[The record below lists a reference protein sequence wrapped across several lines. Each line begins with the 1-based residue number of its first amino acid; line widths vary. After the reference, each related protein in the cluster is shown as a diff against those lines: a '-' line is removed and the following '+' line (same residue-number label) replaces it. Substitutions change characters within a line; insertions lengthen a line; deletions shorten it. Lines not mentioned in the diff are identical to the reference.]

1 MFSTSKQL
9 ECHPIHIFHKF
20 NTKTSAVKNSFQA
33 FIFDTDGFC
42 GQDRILRQNFKLK
55 MNYMLQYLKKE
66 RKKERKKEKERQT
79 DRQTEKKKERIITKI
94 CPCNNCM

>member
-1 MFSTSKQL
+1 MPGNKQSEL
-9 ECHPIHIFHKF
+9 EYTQVINGLQHLSITRMTPNTHI
-20 NTKTSAVKNSFQA
+20 QA

-66 RKKERKKEKERQT
+66 RKKDRQT
-79 DRQTEKKKERIITKI
+79 DRKKERT
-94 CPCNNCM
+94 NHYENMSM